1 MYPAVQPVHRS
12 TSSSKG
18 WDLRS
23 AIRGSGSRFAEL
35 IPTPADDE
43 PQQIV
48 LMDSALT
55 VAGTGSTFDISRAN
69 DWRKMLASRVPRFVV
84 CLNEIG
90 DAKTQRPDLRDAP
103 KHLANIRE
111 ILNPP
116 IADLAKVLGVSRQA
130 VYKWI
135 NGDATPEPDKF
146 LRIQVL
152 SHAADTFRDA
162 GVTRVSAMLRMKAF
176 ADRSLMDLAATDELL
191 PEHIQLLITEAK
203 KMDAAYD
210 RSGLARTKAKPSDDW
225 RAEVSIP
232 GAPE

>member
-1 MYPAVQPVHRS
+1 MYPAVQSVQRS
-12 TSSSKG
+12 TSSSNG
-18 WDLRS
+18 WYPCS
-23 AIRGSGSRFAEL
+23 AIMGGGNRFAEL
-35 IPTPADDE
+35 ISAPTDDE
-43 PQQIV
+43 THHIGW
-48 LMDSALT
+48 LGLALT
-55 VAGTGSTFDISRAN
+55 VGGTGSTFDISRAN
-69 DWRKMLASRVPRFVV
+69 DWQKMFAARVQLSVV
-84 CLNEIG
+84 CLEG
-90 DAKTQRPDLRDAP
+90 ADDAKEQRPDLRDAS

-116 IADLAKVLGVSRQA
+116 ISELATVLGVSRQA

-135 NGDATPEPDKF
+135 NGDATPEPDK
-146 LRIQVL
+146 LVRIQVL
-152 SHAADTFRDA
+152 SRAADTFRDA
-162 GVTRVSAMLRMKAF
+162 GVTRMSAMLRMKAF
-176 ADRSLMDLAATDELL
+176 AGRSLMDLAATDELL